1 MNFDALTLTN
11 SRVYYTKMQHIFKN
25 IFILILSFGLLSGF
39 FVLAVLWAFSN
50 NLPDYKFLKSYK
62 PPVSSK
68 VYSGVGELVNN
79 FSTEKRI
86 FVPYNSISEKVINS
100 FLSAEDKNFYSHPGV
115 DAKGV
120 LRAIVN
126 NISNIASS
134 KRLEGASTITQQ
146 VAKNFLLTNEMS
158 LNRKIK
164 EAILAF
170 RIERALS
177 KERILELYLNQI
189 YLGGGAYGVASA
201 SLEYFDKP
209 ISELSY
215 DEAALLAA
223 LPKAPSRYNP
233 YKNIKLAKFRRD
245 LVLKNLFENKY
256 INKLQYEKFI
266 NKEII
271 LKKRKKTF
279 TEDTSYYVED
289 IRKDVIQ
296 QFGFDKVYKQGLNI
310 STPINLNLQKI
321 AIESLREGL
330 VNYDKR
336 KGWRGPLLRG
346 KKLNNWNDKLDNF
359 KLEKSIN
366 WNLAI
371 IKKIN
376 KFYVE
381 IETENKLNGIIKYE
395 NISWIK
401 KEFSEIL
408 KIGDI
413 VYVENIKNNVFALKQ
428 LPVVNG
434 GIVVMDPFTGR
445 VLALSGGFSFK
456 KSEFNR
462 ATQASRQPGSAFKP
476 FIYALALE
484 NGYTPSTLILDAP
497 LVLEQGYDL
506 KMWKPENYGKKFYGP
521 STLRM
526 GLEKSR
532 NLMTVRIAQDL
543 GLKKIVNF
551 SKQLG
556 IYDNPSELLS
566 ISLGSAETTLLKLTS
581 AYSSFVNGGKLVKPI
596 MIDRIQDSEGNTIF
610 NNEKRKCINC
620 DQISFLNKDYP
631 EIKDT
636 FLQIFSPQTAYQMT
650 SILEGTVQ
658 NGTGK
663 KLKDLNLVLAGK
675 TGTTNGNTDTWFIGF
690 TSKLTIGVYVAFDNP
705 KPLGKYETGAK
716 TALPIFKSFVKKAV
730 NKEDA
735 RPFKVADNIIMKVI
749 DPVTGK
755 KAESESQLTIIEAYK
770 NIEIGKKSNQDINNR
785 LKNDDILRFY

>member
-1 MNFDALTLTN
+1 MH
-11 SRVYYTKMQHIFKN
+11 RIIKN
-25 IFILILSFGLLSGF
+25 IFILILSFGLLSAF
-39 FVLAVLWAFSN
+39 SVLAVLWAFSN
-50 NLPDYKFLKSYK
+50 NLPDYKFLKGYK
-62 PPVSSK
+62 PAVSSK
-68 VYSGVGELVNN
+68 VYSGDGELVND

-86 FVPYNSISEKVINS
+86 FVPYNAISKKVINS

-120 LRAIVN
+120 LRAVIN

-134 KRLEGASTITQQ
+134 RRLEGASTITQQ
-146 VAKNFLLTNEMS
+146 VAKNFLLTNEVS

-170 RIERALS
+170 RIERVLS

-201 SLEYFDKP
+201 SLEYFDKA
-209 ISELSY
+209 IGELNY

-233 YKNIKLAKFRRD
+233 YKDIALAKFRRD
-245 LVLKNLFENKY
+245 LVLKNLYENNY
-256 INKLQYEKFI
+256 ISKIQYKEFVNKK
-266 NKEII
+266 II

-289 IRKDVIQ
+289 IRKNVVN
-296 QFGFDKVYKQGLNI
+296 QFGFNRVYKQGLNI
-310 STPINLNLQKI
+310 STPINLSLQKV
-321 AIESLREGL
+321 AIKSLREGL
-330 VNYDKR
+330 ISYDKR
-336 KGWRGPLLRG
+336 KGWRGPLLR
-346 KKLNNWNDKLDNF
+346 KKNLDNWKNRLDKF
-359 KLEKSIN
+359 RLEKSIN

-371 IKKIN
+371 VKKIN
-376 KFYVE
+376 KFSIE
-381 IETENKLNGIIKYE
+381 IETENELNGIIKYE

-401 KEFSEIL
+401 KEFNEIL
-408 KIGDI
+408 KIGDVI
-413 VYVENIKNNVFALKQ
+413 YVENLNSNIFSLRQ
-428 LPVVNG
+428 LPLANG

-462 ATQASRQPGSAFKP
+462 ATQALRQPGSAFKP

-484 NGYTPSTLILDAP
+484 NGYTPSTLVLDAP

-556 IYDNPSELLS
+556 IYENPSELLS

-596 MIDRIQDSEGNTIF
+596 MIDRIQDSEGITIF
-610 NNEKRKCINC
+610 NNEKRKCVNC
-620 DQISFLNKDYP
+620 DQISFLSKNYP
-631 EIKDT
+631 EIQDK
-636 FLQIFSPQTAYQMT
+636 FPQIFSPQTAYQMT

-663 KLKDLNLVLAGK
+663 NLKDLNLDLAGK

-690 TSKLTIGVYVAFDNP
+690 TSKLAIGVYVGWDNP
-705 KPLGKYETGAK
+705 KSLGRYETGAK
-716 TALPIFKSFVKKAV
+716 TALPIFKTFIKNAVK
-730 NKEDA
+730 KEDA
-735 RPFKVADNIIMKVI
+735 RPFKVADNILMRLI
-749 DPVTGK
+749 DSKTGE
-755 KAESESQLTIIEAYK
+755 KALTESKSTIIEVYK
-770 NIEIGKKSNQDINNR
+770 NTKINSILNEDINNR
-785 LKNDDILRFY
+785 LKNDNILKFY

>member
-1 MNFDALTLTN
+1 MH
-11 SRVYYTKMQHIFKN
+11 QIIKN
-25 IFILILSFGLLSGF
+25 TIILIFSFGLLSAF
-39 FVLAVLWAFSN
+39 FILSILWAFSN

-68 VYSGVGELVNN
+68 VYSGDGELVND
-79 FSTEKRI
+79 FSSEKRI
-86 FVPYNSISEKVINS
+86 FVPYNAISEKVINA

-134 KRLEGASTITQQ
+134 RRLEGASTITQQ
-146 VAKNFLLTNEMS
+146 VAKNFLLTNEVS
-158 LNRKIK
+158 FNRKIK

-201 SLEYFDKP
+201 SLEYFDKS
-209 ISELSY
+209 ISELNY
-215 DEAALLAA
+215 EEAALLAA
-223 LPKAPSRYNP
+223 LPKAPSRYSP
-233 YKNIKLAKFRRD
+233 YKDIKLAKFRRD
-245 LVLKNLFENKY
+245 LVLKNLFENNY
-256 INKLQYEKFI
+256 INKKEYENFL

-289 IRKDVIQ
+289 IRKNVIDQ
-296 QFGFDKVYKQGLNI
+296 LGFDKVYKQGLNI
-310 STPINLNLQKI
+310 STPINLNLQKT

-330 VNYDKR
+330 INYDKR
-336 KGWRGPLLRG
+336 KGWRGVLSRG
-346 KKLNNWNDKLDNF
+346 KKLNNWKDNVNKF

-366 WNLAI
+366 WDLAI
-371 IKKIN
+371 VKQIN
-376 KFYVE
+376 KFSVE
-381 IETENKLNGIIKYE
+381 IITENKINGIIEYE

-401 KEFSEIL
+401 KEFDEIL

-413 VYVENIKNNVFALKQ
+413 IYVERINSNIFSLKQ
-428 LPVVNG
+428 LPEVNG

-476 FIYALALE
+476 FIYAQALE

-497 LVLEQGYDL
+497 LVLEQGSDL

-543 GLKKIVNF
+543 GIKKIVDF

-566 ISLGSAETTLLKLTS
+566 ISLGSTETTLLKLTS

-596 MIDRIQDSEGNTIF
+596 MIDRIQDSEGNTIL
-610 NNEKRKCINC
+610 NNEKRKCTNC
-620 DQISFLNKDYP
+620 DQISYLSKNYP
-631 EIKDT
+631 EIEDT

-658 NGTGK
+658 NGTAK
-663 KLKDLNLVLAGK
+663 KLKDLNLDLGGK

-690 TSKLTIGVYVAFDNP
+690 TSKLVIGVYVGSDNP
-705 KPLGKYETGAK
+705 KSLGKYETGAK
-716 TALPIFKSFVKKAV
+716 TALPIFKSFVKNAV
-730 NKEDA
+730 KKEDA

-749 DPVTGK
+749 DPITGK
-755 KAESESQLTIIEAYK
+755 KAENESKTTIIEAYK
-770 NIEIGKKSNQDINNR
+770 NIQIDITLNRDINNR
-785 LKNDDILRFY
+785 LKNNNILKFY